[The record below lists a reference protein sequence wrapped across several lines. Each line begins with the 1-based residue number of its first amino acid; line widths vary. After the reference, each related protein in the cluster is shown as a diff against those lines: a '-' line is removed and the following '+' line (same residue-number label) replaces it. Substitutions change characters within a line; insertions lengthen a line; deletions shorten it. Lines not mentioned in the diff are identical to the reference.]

1 MLCRS
6 DYNINLIR
14 SFIYTFDGL
23 DLEVNYIR
31 DLKDINNNVSFSLY
45 QVDEN
50 GYAILT
56 KNNSNIV
63 EISYGNFPGD
73 DKMYYVGAGDFKI
86 SLIDYANN
94 QLMTVEDNY
103 SNDNENII
111 QATEA
116 ILNEKVVFQYDNST
130 GISLLS
136 TRPYPSK
143 PSVISGGVE
152 VGITDSNMDIFN
164 GSVWINYGNQCGAY
178 AAAVMI
184 TYMDKYHGGKYF
196 KESGSY
202 SSGAIIERLK
212 EDITGMS
219 SANTLVYAM
228 NRIFLEDYPSGGK
241 HGTVTSS
248 ETTYKNKIANSYPVC
263 LLLQS
268 TKQSPYGNHWVC
280 AYKYVD
286 YNGALWFKAH
296 DNWAG
301 NNHRGWINRNWI
313 YNGVYTN

>member
-1 MLCRS
+1 MRKFYKVMLMVLLSFAIGTTTCYAED

-143 PSVISGGVE
+143 PSVISGG
-152 VGITDSNMDIFN
+152 GRSR
-164 GSVWINYGNQCGAY
+164 YY
-178 AAAVMI
+178 
-184 TYMDKYHGGKYF
+184 
-196 KESGSY
+196 
-202 SSGAIIERLK
+202 
-212 EDITGMS
+212 
-219 SANTLVYAM
+219 
-228 NRIFLEDYPSGGK
+228 
-241 HGTVTSS
+241 
-248 ETTYKNKIANSYPVC
+248 
-263 LLLQS
+263 
-268 TKQSPYGNHWVC
+268 
-280 AYKYVD
+280 
-286 YNGALWFKAH
+286 
-296 DNWAG
+296 
-301 NNHRGWINRNWI
+301 
-313 YNGVYTN
+313 